1 MDIDDLLAMVENP
14 TRRRILELLTSGPSY
29 PLQLS
34 KELGVS
40 QQAVMKNLVLME
52 RNGMVVS
59 YRESSSMGPDRT
71 VYTPNTA
78 FTLVVDMHNGMF
90 SVRLLPEPDD
100 MEEPESLPCAGETL
114 ERMSEIDE
122 EIEELE
128 QRRSALMS
136 ERDRLAEYLAKI
148 CEDEPDE
155 NLKAKMLQ
163 ALGRTTGRA
172 ETPLRK

>member
-59 YRESSSMGPDRT
+59 YRESIPFLSSRP
-71 VYTPNTA
+71 
-78 FTLVVDMHNGMF
+78 
-90 SVRLLPEPDD
+90 S
-100 MEEPESLPCAGETL
+100 
-114 ERMSEIDE
+114 
-122 EIEELE
+122 
-128 QRRSALMS
+128 
-136 ERDRLAEYLAKI
+136 
-148 CEDEPDE
+148 
-155 NLKAKMLQ
+155 
-163 ALGRTTGRA
+163 
-172 ETPLRK
+172 

>member
-59 YRESSSMGPDRT
+59 YRESSTMGPDRT
-71 VYTPNTA
+71 VYIPNTA
-78 FTLVVDMHNGMF
+78 FTLVVDMHSGMF

-100 MEEPESLPCAGETL
+100 MGEREAPSCADETL

-136 ERDRLAEYLAKI
+136 ERDRLAGNLARM
-148 CEDEPDE
+148 CEDETDD
-155 NLKAKMLQ
+155 KRRARILQ

-172 ETPLRK
+172 ETPLRR

>member
-71 VYTPNTA
+71 VYVPSTE
-78 FTLVVDMHNGMF
+78 FTLVVDMHGSMF
-90 SVRLLPEPDD
+90 SVRLLPAYEDDGEDEPSETEAA
-100 MEEPESLPCAGETL
+100 MERIEA
-114 ERMSEIDE
+114 IDE
-122 EIEELE
+122 EIRELE
-128 QRRSALMS
+128 RRRSELIS
-136 ERDRLAEYLAKI
+136 ERVRLAGYLAGSGAR
-148 CEDEPDE
+148 ERGE
-155 NLKAKMLQ
+155 
-163 ALGRTTGRA
+163 TGRA
-172 ETPLRK
+172 DIPPKDTSRSD